1 MLALY
6 FLMFFLTFF
15 SQTPIMNRKF
25 IQKLIT
31 ILLFMK
37 RGNIMSTA
45 TILLIIM
52 WAFAIVFLAIL
63 VKDIRKHKNELDKT
77 KVGYNSIVSSIAN
90 FFDTLGIGSYAIAT
104 SAWKFNKSMP
114 DDLIPGSLNVAFG
127 IPICVEATIFMAA
140 IEVEPLTLI
149 LMIGAAIV
157 GSVVGAK
164 IISKLDIMKI
174 RVVMGIALILVAAIT
189 LCKINEFGP
198 FGIIGT
204 DRGLSGASLTIGVV
218 GNFILGI
225 LMTSGI
231 GLYAPCMAL
240 VLLLGM
246 SADVAF
252 PIMMGSCAFLCPA
265 CGIAFIKEGKY
276 QRASIIPMIIAGS
289 IGVLIAGL
297 IVKSLPLTLL
307 TYLVCVVMIIC
318 AIMFFRDAKKSA
330 H

>member
-1 MLALY
+1 
-6 FLMFFLTFF
+6 
-15 SQTPIMNRKF
+15 
-25 IQKLIT
+25 
-31 ILLFMK
+31 
-37 RGNIMSTA
+37 MSTA

-52 WAFAIVFLAIL
+52 WALAAVFFVIL
-63 VKDIRKHKNELDKT
+63 VKDILAHKNELDKT
-77 KVGYNSIVSSIAN
+77 KIGYNSIVSGIAN

-127 IPICVEATIFMAA
+127 IPICVEATIFMSA
-140 IEVEPLTLI
+140 IEVEPVTLV
-149 LMIGAAIV
+149 LMIGSAII
-157 GSVVGAK
+157 GSVIGAK

-174 RVVMGIALILVAAIT
+174 RVVMGVALIIVAAIT
-189 LCKINEFGP
+189 LCKINEVGP
-198 FGIIGT
+198 FGIIGS
-204 DRGLSGASLTIGVV
+204 DRGLSGVTLAIGVV
-218 GNFILGI
+218 GNFILGV
-225 LMTSGI
+225 LMTAGI

-276 QRASIIPMIIAGS
+276 QRASIIPMIIVGAV
-289 IGVLIAGL
+289 GVLIAGL

-307 TYLVCVVMIIC
+307 TYLVCVVMVIC
-318 AIMFFRDAKKSA
+318 AILFFHDAKKSK
-330 H
+330 